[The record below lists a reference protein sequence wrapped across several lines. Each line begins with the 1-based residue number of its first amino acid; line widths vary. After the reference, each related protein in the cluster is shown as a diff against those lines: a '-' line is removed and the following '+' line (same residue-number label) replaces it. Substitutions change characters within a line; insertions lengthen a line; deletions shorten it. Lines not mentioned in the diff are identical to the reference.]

1 MKLIRRQKDGIADS
15 LEKIGV
21 AAAIGVIVGAFVEAK
36 ITLANAVILFSI
48 AVVFLG
54 FSVVLRGG
62 QDD

>member
-1 MKLIRRQKDGIADS
+1 MKLTRRQKDGIADS

-21 AAAIGVIVGAFVEAK
+21 AAAIGVIVGAFVESK

-48 AVVFLG
+48 AAVFLG
-54 FSVVLRGG
+54 FSVILRGG